1 MFAGVRVLVPV
12 KNCDG
17 IAEEVSHLGRR
28 ASYVSV
34 LKDQESRHL
43 LPRQAVVES
52 LVEREQHS
60 HH

>member
-1 MFAGVRVLVPV
+1 MFAGVKVLVPV

-17 IAEEVSHLGRR
+17 IAEVVSHLRR
-28 ASYVSV
+28 PASYVSV
-34 LKDQESRHL
+34 LKDQESRRL
-43 LPRQAVVES
+43 LSRQALVES